1 MTSETASSQAAAAA
15 AALPEAQLTSAPAA
29 SAVPPQPSVVDVD
42 DNVEHVVENTPYITL
57 VHTWRS
63 RGVHHRPHTYDV
75 CLAGRIRTRGQLHYS
90 CHNDS
95 WRGGRDTNDARRH
108 IINNEG
114 AHAADAAVRPS
125 NMMVTE
131 FSMATLHQ
139 GLP

>member
-1 MTSETASSQAAAAA
+1 MDVVE
-15 AALPEAQLTSAPAA
+15 
-29 SAVPPQPSVVDVD
+29 VDVD

-63 RGVHHRPHTYDV
+63 RGAHHRPHTYDV

-125 NMMVTE
+125 NSLLWRWHTCWQRLFLEAHKHGVSDM
-131 FSMATLHQ
+131 
-139 GLP
+139 

>member
-1 MTSETASSQAAAAA
+1 MDVVE
-15 AALPEAQLTSAPAA
+15 
-29 SAVPPQPSVVDVD
+29 VDVD

-125 NMMVTE
+125 NSIMTGETGGSPGRCEASAGMPSAE
-131 FSMATLHQ
+131 DGGAA
-139 GLP
+139 GG

>member
-1 MTSETASSQAAAAA
+1 MDVVE
-15 AALPEAQLTSAPAA
+15 
-29 SAVPPQPSVVDVD
+29 VDVD

-125 NMMVTE
+125 NT
-131 FSMATLHQ
+131 SMLYFQ
-139 GLP
+139 LQLSS

>member
-1 MTSETASSQAAAAA
+1 MDVVE
-15 AALPEAQLTSAPAA
+15 
-29 SAVPPQPSVVDVD
+29 VDVD

-63 RGVHHRPHTYDV
+63 RGAHHRPHTYDV
-75 CLAGRIRTRGQLHYS
+75 CLAGRIQSRGQLHYS

-114 AHAADAAVRPS
+114 AHTADAAVRPS
-125 NMMVTE
+125 NIVVDIECYKIYYFTTK
-131 FSMATLHQ
+131 SMTVFCR
-139 GLP
+139 GVRS